1 MSYHICL
8 FEFFFHMKNVYFILQ
23 ILRFQK
29 LMQIRG
35 ARARKSHEF
44 VMDNQVSKS
53 IVCAVRKRKMI
64 INTLHQAYEKH
75 IL

>member
-1 MSYHICL
+1 
-8 FEFFFHMKNVYFILQ
+8 
-23 ILRFQK
+23 
-29 LMQIRG
+29 MQIRG